1 MSPFRRTRFIVFYV
15 FFAIIELVLDQVSV
29 VFAFRKTPYPKLLNC
44 FLNSQE
50 TGIVAI
56 IDLLIPI
63 TLSPWFVSASRTK
76 LLIQLA
82 FETTVS

>member
-15 FFAIIELVLDQVSV
+15 FFAVSEPVLDQVSV
-29 VFAFRKTPYPKLLNC
+29 AFTFRKTLYPKLPTF

-63 TLSPWFVSASRTK
+63 TLSPRLVCASREK

>member
-1 MSPFRRTRFIVFYV
+1 MSPFRRTRFIVVYV
-15 FFAIIELVLDQVSV
+15 LFAVIEPVLNQVSV
-29 VFAFRKTPYPKLLNC
+29 AFAFRKTPYPKLLNF

-63 TLSPWFVSASRTK
+63 TLSQRLVCAWREK
-76 LLIQLA
+76 LLI
-82 FETTVS
+82 